1 MPDHFDLICLITHS
15 PLRFGHFV
23 WWPIRAQNKLPD
35 QLGLGL
41 RPICLITSTLFAWSV
56 IPCYLSAD
64 LCDNLFEHKT
74 MFTTAI
80 FACSTVHEPTTHPHI
95 SMSFDQ
101 FAWSRRPYLPDH
113 LFLVTFW
120 LTCVITYS
128 NTKQTINFD
137 QFAWSRRPYL
147 PDHVDLICLIT
158 YSSLHFGWFA
168 RWLVQKFFIEIIYCL
183 SPLCIKNSLLKLFII
198 YVITILSMLF

>member
-1 MPDHFDLICLITHS
+1 MWWLIRT
-15 PLRFGHFV
+15 
-23 WWPIRAQNKLPD
+23 QNKLPD
-35 QLGLGL
+35 QLGLVL
-41 RPICLITSTLFAWSV
+41 RPICLITSTLFDWSV

-95 SMSFDQ
+95 SLSFDQ

-120 LTCVITYS
+120 LIYVITYS

-137 QFAWSRRPYL
+137 HFAWSRRPYL
-147 PDHVDLICLIT
+147 PDHLFLVTFRLICEMTCANTKLYLLRSYNSICSKSTITVILIT
-158 YSSLHFGWFA
+158 S
-168 RWLVQKFFIEIIYCL
+168 I
-183 SPLCIKNSLLKLFII
+183 
-198 YVITILSMLF
+198 VIWKT

>member
-1 MPDHFDLICLITHS
+1 MLTNLPDHFDLICLITHS
-15 PLRFGHFV
+15 PLPFGHFA
-23 WWPIRAQNKLPD
+23 WWLIRTQNKLPD

-41 RPICLITSTLFAWSV
+41 RPICLITSTLFVWSL
-56 IPCYLSAD
+56 IPRYVSAD

-80 FACSTVHEPTTHPHI
+80 FACSTVHDPTTHPHI
-95 SMSFDQ
+95 SMSFNQ

-120 LTCVITYS
+120 LICVITYS

-147 PDHVDLICLIT
+147 PDHLFLVTFRLICEMTCANTKLYLLQSYNSICSQSTITLILIT
-158 YSSLHFGWFA
+158 S
-168 RWLVQKFFIEIIYCL
+168 I
-183 SPLCIKNSLLKLFII
+183 
-198 YVITILSMLF
+198 VIWKI